1 MSGPPSK
8 LPPLHNEDSNVSMLD
23 QIATIAND
31 PSLTNSA
38 YDNSLSMGA
47 SANQLPPVKKKRR
60 RKKKRP
66 ENDPSNADSMVS
78 GMTNST
84 TNGSPRKEVTFE
96 NESFTHN
103 ETMNPANDSFINNSI
118 QSDTNLINQ
127 SIEGAPPMT
136 PTTPTQIDL
145 NDHIRQMKIQENK
158 MLTEMSGNFV
168 SVTNV
173 SDLLKPDKIR
183 PLNNSAVKPD
193 SGTVFV
199 QQTNG
204 FQAKKRSD
212 LKQSYP
218 FETKPEQKSE
228 DDSFSG
234 FGLGLV
240 KFIRNITRFS
250 LGIIAAY
257 TGFVAGNLQ
266 EQGKIDPNDQ
276 VFDIGSIIL
285 SILICISG
293 VGTLSFVDPIGRG
306 GLKRLFKLD
315 PSSLINFF
323 TLTAVLLTAIA
334 DVLVEQYKYQ
344 INEEDDSTTVL
355 PTGIYVVYWLR
366 FSLLLIAWTV
376 FAFTEPPG
384 GALYARIKE
393 QNRIETHSD

>member
-1 MSGPPSK
+1 MEGS
-8 LPPLHNEDSNVSMLD
+8 V
-23 QIATIAND
+23 
-31 PSLTNSA
+31 
-38 YDNSLSMGA
+38 
-47 SANQLPPVKKKRR
+47 NQLPPVRKKRR
-60 RKKKRP
+60 RKKKRS
-66 ENDPSNADSMVS
+66 ENELSISRATEIS
-78 GMTNST
+78 ST
-84 TNGSPRKEVTFE
+84 KESSRKGVTFE
-96 NESFTHN
+96 NKSFAHN
-103 ETMNPANDSFINNSI
+103 ETIMQPNDNIIKN
-118 QSDTNLINQ
+118 QSETNLNHP
-127 SIEGAPPMT
+127 SSNEPPPIE
-136 PTTPTQIDL
+136 TTRPTQINL

-168 SVTNV
+168 NVTNV

-183 PLNNSAVKPD
+183 PINISAVKPD

-204 FQAKKRSD
+204 FQTKKRSD
-212 LKQSYP
+212 LIPSYA
-218 FETKPEQKSE
+218 FEPKPEKKPE
-228 DDSFSG
+228 DDGFSSY
-234 FGLGLV
+234 GLGLV

-257 TGFVAGNLQ
+257 TGFIAGNIQ
-266 EQGKIDPNDQ
+266 EQGTIDPNDK

-315 PSSLINFF
+315 PSSLINVF

-334 DVLVEQYKYQ
+334 DVLVEQFKYQ
-344 INEEDDSTTVL
+344 INEEDESTSIL

-384 GALYARIKE
+384 GQLYARIKE
-393 QNRIETHSD
+393 QNRISN

>member
-1 MSGPPSK
+1 MSGPPPK
-8 LPPLHNEDSNVSMLD
+8 LPPLNNENSSVSMLD

-38 YDNSLSMGA
+38 YDDSLSMG
-47 SANQLPPVKKKRR
+47 ANQLPPVKKKRR

-66 ENDPSNADSMVS
+66 ENEPSNAESMVS
-78 GMTNST
+78 GMST
-84 TNGSPRKEVTFE
+84 TDGSPRVTFE

-103 ETMNPANDSFINNSI
+103 ETIMPSNDSI
-118 QSDTNLINQ
+118 INQ
-127 SIEGAPPMT
+127 SIHSDQNINSIDGAPPMT

-158 MLTEMSGNFV
+158 ILSEMSSNFV

-193 SGTVFV
+193 TGTVFV

-212 LKQSYP
+212 LTPSYT
-218 FETKPEQKSE
+218 FEPKPEKKSE
-228 DDSFSG
+228 DDGFSSY
-234 FGLGLV
+234 GLGLV

-257 TGFVAGNLQ
+257 TGFIAGSIQ
-266 EQGKIDPNDQ
+266 EQGTIDPNDK

-315 PSSLINFF
+315 PSSLINVF
-323 TLTAVLLTAIA
+323 TLIAVLLTAIG

-344 INEEDDSTTVL
+344 INDEDESADLPVL

-393 QNRIETHSD
+393 QNRISN